1 MPRTYYQGSLV
12 DFASARPSRLLL
24 AVPQIPQTLPQIMD
38 GFSRFVP
45 SWARAS
51 NAGYFSQGA
60 VVVPEGLIADSE
72 QIYKW
77 PHVPGRPILTVTRD
91 SGAAFTYDPSQ
102 VPIDGRL
109 LALEAG
115 PVILE
120 DGRVPDVVALLRQGR
135 FYDWTPTTRTQQVAI
150 GRTGDGGILHVV
162 ALALNLLELAAFM
175 LGKGCVQAMKLDGGA
190 STGLMETGKF
200 VLGFRTRRLPNA
212 IVMTELSGPQPMPYR
227 KRVMLDP
234 SGTSVT
240 GAGGAREGDV
250 TLAICLAA
258 RPVLER
264 AGVECLLT
272 REQPQD
278 EGMTVDQRI
287 LKCNSR
293 SPACFVTV
301 RSGRSPDTTTH
312 GIEAFH
318 WYLSD
323 SGRRLAEGIIER
335 LWQHTGL
342 SRRQLPVLAVHS
354 GETGYYR
361 VLKYTFPPAAMV
373 NAGFLTSPD
382 DEAFLTHPCNQAL
395 AGHALAAAILDWL

>member
-1 MPRTYYQGSLV
+1 MPRTCYQGSLV
-12 DFASARPSRLLL
+12 DYAFARPSRLLL

-60 VVVPEGLIADSE
+60 VVVPEGLVADSE

-91 SGAAFTYDPSQ
+91 GGAAVTYVPSQ

-109 LALEAG
+109 LALEGG
-115 PVILE
+115 PVIL
-120 DGRVPDVVALLRQGR
+120 DDARVPDLVTLLRQGK
-135 FYDWTPTTRTQQVAI
+135 FYDWTPTTKTQQVAI
-150 GRTGDGGILHVV
+150 GRTADGGILHVV
-162 ALALNLLELAAFM
+162 ALALNLLEVAAFM
-175 LGKGCVQAMKLDGGA
+175 REKGCVQAMKLDGGG
-190 STGLMETGKF
+190 STGLMETGKL

-212 IVMTELSGPQPMPYR
+212 IVLTELSAPQTLPYS

-234 SGTSVT
+234 AGTSVT
-240 GAGGAREGDV
+240 GAGGTREGDV

-258 RPVLER
+258 RPVVER

-272 REQPQD
+272 RQQPQD
-278 EGMTVDQRI
+278 EDMTVDDRI
-287 LKCNSR
+287 QKCNSL

-301 RSGRSPDTTTH
+301 RSGQSPDAATR
-312 GIEAFH
+312 GVEAFH

-323 SGRRLAEGIIER
+323 RGRRLAESIVER

-342 SRRQLPVLAVHS
+342 NRRQLPVLAAHS

-373 NAGFLTSPD
+373 SAGFLTSRD
-382 DEAFLTHPCNQAL
+382 DEAFLAQPCNQAL